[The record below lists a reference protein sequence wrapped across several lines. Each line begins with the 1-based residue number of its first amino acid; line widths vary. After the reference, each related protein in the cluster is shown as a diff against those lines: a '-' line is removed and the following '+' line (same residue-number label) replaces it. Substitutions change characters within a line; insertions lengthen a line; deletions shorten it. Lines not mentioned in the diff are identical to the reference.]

1 MTTLTVT
8 VTLIV
13 TITKTLIIMITITI
27 KLFEIKISS
36 FLKPTPSLVNV
47 CL

>member
-13 TITKTLIIMITITI
+13 TITKTLIIMITITK
-27 KLFEIKISS
+27 KLFDIEISS
-36 FLKPTPSLVNV
+36 FQNQLLIW
-47 CL
+47 